1 MAPVDVP
8 QLSVDGRIYAGWTEV
23 RVSRG
28 MDRAAGDFTLSVA
41 ERWPGQAEDW
51 PILTFA
57 PVEIRFGAD
66 LVLTGYV
73 DRVSPSLSAGGREV
87 KVSGRSKTADLVDCT
102 PVDVGT
108 EFRRATLPAIARA
121 LAQPFGIEV
130 VEEVPAGE
138 PFALEAVERT
148 DTAWATIERLA
159 RMRGVLATDDAAGR
173 LVLTRTAS
181 RRASGALVQG
191 RNVEAASAQINVV
204 KRFSDYIVLSQQPGA
219 AALDREGDGDTEDE
233 EEAERPGAGS
243 APGIEAVARDPDVP
257 RFRPRVL
264 RAEGNGGAADARAR
278 AKWAASTARGQALQ
292 ASVTVAGWRQ
302 PDGRLWQANEL
313 VKVVIPYLR
322 LDHEMIIMEIT
333 HLLSPSSGRT
343 TELTLC
349 PPEALTPEPEAA
361 PARASGGGATAG
373 GSWADVKPIR

>member
-8 QLSVDGRIYAGWTEV
+8 QLTVDGRIYAGWTEV

-51 PILTFA
+51 PILPFA

-73 DRVSPSLSAGGREV
+73 DRVMPALSAGGREV

-102 PVDVGT
+102 PLVGA

-130 VEEVPAGE
+130 VEEVTPGA
-138 PFALEAVERT
+138 PFALEAVDRT

-191 RNVEAASAQINVV
+191 RNVEAAAATINVV
-204 KRFSDYIVLSQQPGA
+204 KRFSAYIVLSQQPGA
-219 AALDREGDGDTEDE
+219 AALDPGGDGDEPDGE
-233 EEAERPGAGS
+233 PGELPGAGS
-243 APGIEAVARDPDVP
+243 APGIEAIAEDPDVP

-264 RAEGNGGAADARAR
+264 RAEGQGGVADARAR
-278 AKWAASTARGQALQ
+278 AKWAASTARGLALQ
-292 ASVTVAGWRQ
+292 ATVTVAGWRQ

-313 VKVVIPYLR
+313 AKVVIPYLR

-333 HLLSPSSGRT
+333 YLLSPSTGRT
-343 TELTLC
+343 TELVLC
-349 PPEALTPEPEAA
+349 PPEALTLEPEAA
-361 PARASGGGATAG
+361 PARATGGAAA
-373 GSWADVKPIR
+373 GSWADVRPIR